1 MADVVFKAA
10 TGGATSVRYIPESIF
25 GTTPAVT
32 AGNIFELRNKGCTLG
47 VSKDSVTS
55 NELRSD
61 RMISDLRHGNIKV
74 GGNLPIEFS
83 FKEYDAFLEAA
94 MFGTWNA
101 NVLKSFRTVKSFT
114 MERFFSDL
122 DTPYYSQ
129 FTGVMV
135 DGFSLDVKPNDM
147 VTGQFTLVGVTGAM
161 SPTSLLTTGS
171 PTASQT
177 YSPFDSFT
185 GTIKEGGSTISIV
198 TSLSIDVK
206 NNITPA
212 YVIGQKSAGALP
224 AGRSKITGSL
234 TCFFNNV
241 TMLNKFLN
249 ETESSVEFTLGD
261 GVDES
266 YTFLLPRIKYSSGQP
281 DVNGEGQIELTMAY
295 EALYDS
301 TEATNMKITRTA
313 T

>member
-1 MADVVFKAA
+1 MADVVFQAA
-10 TGGATSVRYIPESIF
+10 TGGATSVRYIPEVTF
-25 GTTPAVT
+25 GTTPTVT
-32 AGNIFELRNKGCTLG
+32 SANIFELRNKGCTLG

-55 NELRSD
+55 NELRGD

-94 MFGTWNA
+94 LFGSWNT
-101 NVLKSFRTVKSFT
+101 NVLKANKVIKSFT

-122 DTPYYSQ
+122 STPYYAQ

-135 DGFSLDVKPNDM
+135 DGLSLDVKPNDM

-177 YSPFDSFT
+177 FSPYDSFT

-198 TSLSIDVK
+198 TSLTLDIK

-212 YVIGQKSAGALP
+212 YVIGQKTAGALP

-249 ETESSVEFTLGD
+249 ETESSLEFTLGD
-261 GVDES
+261 GADES
-266 YTFLLPRIKYSSGQP
+266 YTFLVPRIKYSSGQP
-281 DVNGEGQIELTMAY
+281 DVNGEGQIELTMAF

-301 TEATNMKITRTA
+301 VTGTNLRITRTA
-313 T
+313 A

>member
-1 MADVVFKAA
+1 MADVVFQAA
-10 TGGATSVRYIPESIF
+10 TGGATSVRYIPEVTF

-32 AGNIFELRNKGCTLG
+32 AANIFELRNKGCTLG
-47 VSKDSVTS
+47 ISKDSVTS

-61 RMISDLRHGNIKV
+61 RQITDLRHGNIKV

-94 MFGTWNA
+94 LFGTWNS
-101 NVLKSFRTVKSFT
+101 NVLKSNKVIKSFT
-114 MERFFSDL
+114 MERLFSDL
-122 DTPYYSQ
+122 AVPQYLQ

-135 DGFSLDVKPNDM
+135 DGLTLDIKPNDM
-147 VTGQFTLVGVTGAM
+147 VTGQFTLVGVTGAL
-161 SPTSLLTTGS
+161 SSTSLLTTGS

-177 YSPFDSFT
+177 FSPYDSFT
-185 GTIKEGGSTISIV
+185 GAIKEGSSTISIV
-198 TSLSIDVK
+198 TSLSLDIK

-234 TCFFNNV
+234 TCFFNNT

-249 ETESSVEFTLGD
+249 ESESSLEFTLGD
-261 GVDES
+261 GIDDS
-266 YTFLLPRIKYSSGQP
+266 YTFLVPRIKYTSGQP
-281 DVNGEGQIELTMAY
+281 DVNGEGQIELTMAW
-295 EALYDS
+295 EGLYDA
-301 TEATNMKITRTA
+301 TEGTNLKITRTA
-313 T
+313 